1 MSDKKIGPLRATFL
15 VAGNMIGAGVY
26 LLPAS
31 LGAVGSVSILG
42 WIVTSVGA
50 LLLALVFS
58 ALFRLRP
65 EAHGVIA
72 QVRDGMGGFFGFQ
85 SSLLYWI
92 GCWVGNVAIAVA
104 ASGYL
109 ASFFPALRAAPA
121 AAASTIGLI
130 WLVAALNFF
139 GARRVTDFKALALVI
154 GLAPVLGVAVFGWIA
169 FDADVFIASWNVSG
183 RTDMAA
189 VPATFALI
197 FWAFLGLE
205 SAAVA
210 AAVVRNPGRDVPIAT
225 ISGAALAACVYIAA
239 SGAMM
244 GLLPAAQLAAS
255 TAPFADAA
263 ARWVGPIAGALV
275 AVCAILKAVGTLSGW
290 ALVTAEASRSG
301 AAAGVFPALFHEAG
315 GGPPRRNLI
324 IVAALMSL
332 VALLTAS
339 PRLAAQF
346 TYLVN
351 LSVLPFLIVF
361 TYCCVSLWRLCAASP
376 ARWPLRFVAVM
387 AGVFCEWAITATDI
401 VQVALVAAVAVLA
414 LPMYLLMR
422 PSMAA
427 NAAERAT

>member
-42 WIVTSVGA
+42 WIVTGVGA

-65 EAHGVIA
+65 AAHGVIA
-72 QVRDGMGGFFGFQ
+72 QVRDGLGGFFGFQ

-109 ASFFPALRAAPA
+109 ASFFPALRTAPA

-225 ISGAALAACVYIAA
+225 ISGTALAACIYIAA

-255 TAPFADAA
+255 TAPFADVA

-301 AAAGVFPALFHEAG
+301 AAAGVFPALFHESE

-324 IVAALMSL
+324 IVAALMSI

-351 LSVLPFLIVF
+351 LSVLPFLLVF
-361 TYCCVSLWRLCAASP
+361 TYCCVSLWRLSAASR
-376 ARWPLRFVAVM
+376 ARGLLRLVA
-387 AGVFCEWAITATDI
+387 ALAAAFCVWAIAATDI
-401 VQVALVAAVAVLA
+401 VQIALVAAVAVLA
-414 LPMYLLMR
+414 LPMYLFMK
-422 PSMAA
+422 PTMAA
-427 NAAERAT
+427 NAAERAR